1 MTTRHHPA
9 HAARAAAMNPQD
21 AHTIIAIAALAANAD
36 GTLGQEERVSI
47 ISAAEHL
54 GLSGDDPRLHG
65 VMTGSGDVAQLA
77 HALTSDEARIAAYD
91 VAAAVCH
98 ADGTPNAQESA
109 FLSALSRELGA
120 VAPSPEAAATLGA
133 AAQAVSTAPTGSANG
148 DLDTFI
154 LDQAMLAGA
163 AELLPHRF
171 SGMAILPLQ
180 LRMVYQIGQRHGQ
193 QFDMSQ
199 AKDLAAVFGIGAA
212 GHLMEG
218 IVRGVLGSV
227 GRGLLGGLL
236 GSATGAAAGVAVT
249 FATTYAL
256 GHAAE
261 QYYAQGRTL
270 STSDLKALFT
280 RFQGEANTVFPR
292 AERRIRELA
301 AGSSLDS
308 LLGGLMR

>member
-1 MTTRHHPA
+1 MT
-9 HAARAAAMNPQD
+9 PQD
-21 AHTIIAIAALAANAD
+21 AHTIIALAALAANAD

-54 GLSGDDPRLHG
+54 GLAADDPMLQG
-65 VMTGSGDVAQLA
+65 VMGGGGDVAQLA
-77 HALTSDEARIAAYD
+77 HRLSSDEARVAAYD

-98 ADGTPNAQESA
+98 ADGAPNAQESA
-109 FLSALSRELGA
+109 FLAALSRELGA
-120 VAPSPEAAATLGA
+120 VAPSPDAAEGMGA
-133 AAQAVSTAPTGSANG
+133 AAQAASTPPAHPMGS

-171 SGMAILPLQ
+171 AAMAILPLQ
-180 LRMVYQIGQRHGQ
+180 LRLVYQIGQRHGQ
-193 QFDMSQ
+193 QFDMAQ
-199 AKDLAAVFGIGAA
+199 AKDLLAVLGIGAM
-212 GHLMEG
+212 GHALEG
-218 IVRGVLGSV
+218 VVRGVLGSV

-236 GSATGAAAGVAVT
+236 GSATGAAAGVTVT

-261 QYYAQGRTL
+261 QYYAQGRSL
-270 STSDLKALFT
+270 GSADLKALFT

-292 AERRIRELA
+292 VESRIRSLA
-301 AGSSLDS
+301 AGSNLQS
-308 LLGGLMR
+308 LLSGVMR